1 MKTLLFGLLVA
12 TLLALPGTAQK
23 RSAAVKEATF
33 PEALE
38 QAKKAFDNK
47 EYGAAIS
54 ALQAAMRVA
63 QKLQR
68 AAILAALPQPEGF
81 TFQDEEAK
89 DDAAAPFL
97 AGMAALGLNVTRTY
111 SKGDSKRIDVE
122 VLANSPMVGML
133 AMVFANPAVVK
144 ADGGEIV
151 EYGKHKALLKK
162 EGDNGHELTI
172 LLFDK
177 HVVKATC
184 QDLTAEELLV
194 VFDQATVDRLEK
206 ALGN

>member
-1 MKTLLFGLLVA
+1 MQTRLTGLLVA
-12 TLLALPGTAQK
+12 TILAVPGLAQK
-23 RSAAVKEATF
+23 RAAATKEASF
-33 PEALE
+33 PEAVE
-38 QAKKAFDNK
+38 QAKKAFDGK

-54 ALQAAMRVA
+54 ALQAAIRAA

-68 AAILAALPQPEGF
+68 VAILAALPQPEGF
-81 TFQDEEAK
+81 RVEDEAVQDTEGLPF
-89 DDAAAPFL
+89 AAS
-97 AGMAALGLNVTRTY
+97 MAVMGSVITRHY
-111 SKGDSKRIDVE
+111 QKGDSTRIDVE
-122 VLANSPMVGML
+122 IMANSPMVPML
-133 AMVFANPAVVK
+133 TMMIANPAMVK

-162 EGDNGHELTI
+162 NGDSGHELTI

-184 QDLTAEELLV
+184 QDMTADQLFA
-194 VFDQATVDRLEK
+194 VFDQAAVDRLEQ

>member
-1 MKTLLFGLLVA
+1 MQPRLVTLLVA
-12 TLLALPGTAQK
+12 TLLTVPAFAQK
-23 RSAAVKEATF
+23 RAAATKEPTF

-38 QAKKAFDNK
+38 QAKTAFDGK

-54 ALQAAMRVA
+54 ALQVAIRAA

-68 AAILAALPQPEGF
+68 MAILAALPQPEGF
-81 TFQDEEAK
+81 TIRDEEVQ
-89 DDAAAPFL
+89 DNEGLPFAAS
-97 AGMAALGLNVTRTY
+97 MAAMGLSVSRHY
-111 SKGDSKRIDVE
+111 EKGDGKHIDSE
-122 VLANSPMVGML
+122 VLANSPMVPML
-133 AMVFANPAVVK
+133 AMMFANPAMVK

-162 EGDNGHELTI
+162 NGDSSHELTI

-177 HVVKATC
+177 HVVKATSR
-184 QDLTAEELLV
+184 QLTAEELLV

>member
-1 MKTLLFGLLVA
+1 MNARLTGLLVA
-12 TLLALPGTAQK
+12 ILLAVPALAQK
-23 RSAAVKEATF
+23 RAATTKEPTF
-33 PEALE
+33 PEAVE
-38 QAKKAFDNK
+38 QAKKAFDSK

-54 ALQAAMRVA
+54 ALQAAIRQA

-68 AAILAALPQPEGF
+68 VAILAALPQPEGF
-81 TFQDEEAK
+81 TSHDE
-89 DDAAAPFL
+89 DAPDQAGLPFAASL
-97 AGMAALGLNVTRTY
+97 AVMGSTVTRHY
-111 SKGDSKRIDVE
+111 EKGDSKRIDAE
-122 VLANSPMVGML
+122 ITANSPMVPML
-133 AMVFANPAVVK
+133 AMMFANPAVVK

-162 EGDNGHELTI
+162 NGDNGHELTI

-184 QDLTAEELLV
+184 QDLTADELLV
-194 VFDQATVDRLEK
+194 VFDQAAVDRLEK